1 MSKSPVIGQILDSYK
16 PIWALN
22 HAASLFEW
30 DLETYMPVDGAKP
43 RGFAEAQL
51 ALIRQQKVLSLT
63 GDVSKAEKLDD
74 LSDYE
79 KGIIRTIKREL
90 KYYTRIPPEL
100 VEELTRTTTEASVV

>member
-1 MSKSPVIGQILDSYK
+1 
-16 PIWALN
+16 
-22 HAASLFEW
+22 
-30 DLETYMPVDGAKP
+30 
-43 RGFAEAQL
+43 
-51 ALIRQQKVLSLT
+51 
-63 GDVSKAEKLDD
+63 VSKAEKLDD